1 VSLVFPAQQFEQMRQ
16 SLLASA
22 PQESAALALAYF
34 DIETKN
40 FLVRKCLQIPE
51 QQYQLRSPLEA
62 RIGAA
67 SFVPLLKE
75 IRNDGLSLVFIHTHP
90 FSDGTPRFSSIDDSG
105 EINLRSFLDGRIG
118 GRHLGM
124 VLSRDSCSA
133 RELTQRELLAVRTV
147 GADVRTY
154 PEGERGIEIK
164 SQHDRQLRAF
174 GREGQYRLSRLKA
187 AIVGLGGTGSVV
199 VQELAYLGVNRF
211 LLIDTDRVEVTNL
224 NRLVG
229 ASDSDVGQY
238 KTAVSARQIKI
249 INPSSAIDRVDA
261 DVVLQ
266 SSLRR
271 LLDCDIIFCCTD
283 SHASRAVLNQVAYQ
297 FYVPCVDMGVVI
309 NAEHGHISHL
319 QARTQ
324 LLAPGLPCL
333 ACMNLLDGDAVRR
346 GLMAREELAA
356 DPYFIGES
364 EPQPSVVTVNSTIAS
379 LATTMFLGM
388 FTDAP
393 LRARFQMYNALAG
406 VVKPVEA
413 AAVPDCV
420 ICSPNGYLGKGS
432 AWDFPGRP
440 G

>member
-1 VSLVFPAQQFEQMRQ
+1 VSLVFPSKDFEQMKQ
-16 SLLASA
+16 ALLASA
-22 PQESAALALAYF
+22 PRESVALATAYF
-34 DIETKN
+34 DIETQN
-40 FLVRKCLQIPE
+40 FLVRHCMEIPE
-51 QQYQLRSPLEA
+51 QQYQLRSPVEA
-62 RIGAA
+62 RIEAA

-75 IRNDGLSLVFIHTHP
+75 VRNSGLSLVFIHTHP
-90 FSDGTPRFSSIDDSG
+90 LSDGTPRFSSADDSG
-105 EINLRSFLDGRIG
+105 EIGLRRFLDGRIG
-118 GRHLGM
+118 GRHLAM

-133 RELTQRELLAVRTV
+133 RELTKREPIDVRTV

-154 PEGERGIEIK
+154 REDEKGVEIK

-174 GREGQYRLSRLKA
+174 GREGQYRLAQLKA
-187 AIVGLGGTGSVV
+187 GVVGLGGTGSVV
-199 VQELAYLGVNRF
+199 AQELAYLGVNRF

-224 NRLVG
+224 NRLIG
-229 ASDSDVGQY
+229 ANDSDVGQL
-238 KTAVSARQIKI
+238 KTAVSARQIKT

-283 SHASRAVLNQVAYQ
+283 SHASRAVLNQLAYQ
-297 FYVPCVDMGVVI
+297 FYVPCLDMGVVI
-309 NAEHGHISHL
+309 NAERGHISHL

-356 DPYFIGES
+356 DPYFTGES

-379 LATTMFLGM
+379 LATSMFLGI
-388 FTDAP
+388 FTEAP

-420 ICSPNGYLGKGS
+420 ICSARGYLGKGS
-432 AWDFPGRP
+432 AWDFPGRL

>member
-1 VSLVFPAQQFEQMRQ
+1 VSLVFPSKEFEQMRQ
-16 SLLASA
+16 ALLASA

-40 FLVRKCLQIPE
+40 FLVRNCIQIPE
-51 QQYQLRSPLEA
+51 QHYQLRSPVEA
-62 RIGAA
+62 RIDAA

-75 IRNDGLSLVFIHTHP
+75 VRKDGLSLVFIHTHP
-90 FSDGTPRFSSIDDSG
+90 LSDGTPRFSSTDDSG
-105 EINLRSFLDGRIG
+105 EIKLRSFLDGRIG
-118 GRHLGM
+118 GRHLAM

-133 RELTQRELLAVRTV
+133 RELTQRDEIAVRTV
-147 GADVRTY
+147 GANVRTY
-154 PEGERGIEIK
+154 REDETSIEIK
-164 SQHDRQLRAF
+164 SRHDRQLRAL
-174 GREGQYRLSRLKA
+174 GREGQYRLARLKA
-187 AIVGLGGTGSVV
+187 GIVGLGGTGSVV
-199 VQELAYLGVNRF
+199 AQELAYLGVNRF

-229 ASDSDVGQY
+229 ASESDVGQY
-238 KTAVSARQIKI
+238 KTAVAARQIKTV
-249 INPSSAIDRVDA
+249 NTPSAVDRVDA

-271 LLDCDIIFCCTD
+271 LLNCDIIFCCTD
-283 SHASRAVLNQVAYQ
+283 SHASRAVLNQLAYQ

-309 NAEHGHISHL
+309 NAVRGRISHL

-333 ACMNLLDGDAVRR
+333 ACMNLLDSDAVRR

-379 LATTMFLGM
+379 LAMTMFLGI
-388 FTDAP
+388 FTEAP

-413 AAVPDCV
+413 ATVPDCV
-420 ICSPNGYLGKGS
+420 ICSPRGYLGKGS
-432 AWDFPGRP
+432 SWDFPGRS